1 LANWQQLLEGQEAAA
16 AVVVAERAVQELIG
30 EEKEAVMAEV
40 EAVARRLLRPW
51 GIRDSARGRGEKR
64 SRCGRTSSR
73 RTSRKSRN
81 NSSRM

>member
-51 GIRDSARGRGEKR
+51 GIRDSERGRGAKRIR
-64 SRCGRTSSR
+64 SRRGLSKTCRSALCGRR
-73 RTSRKSRN
+73 
-81 NSSRM
+81 

>member
-1 LANWQQLLEGQEAAA
+1 MANWQQLLEGQEAAA

-64 SRCGRTSSR
+64 NRSR
-73 RTSRKSRN
+73 RTSRKWHRHLLEPKGKGA
-81 NSSRM
+81 